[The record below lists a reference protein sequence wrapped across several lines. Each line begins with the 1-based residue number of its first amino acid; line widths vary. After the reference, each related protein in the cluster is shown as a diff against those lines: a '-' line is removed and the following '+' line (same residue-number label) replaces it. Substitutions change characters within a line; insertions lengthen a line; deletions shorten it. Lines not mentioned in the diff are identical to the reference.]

1 MITFDHYKHKER
13 GHIFKFWGKIY
24 GQLKCDLNLL
34 HYLRQYVVRIRA

>member
-1 MITFDHYKHKER
+1 MITFDHYKHKEH

-34 HYLRQYVVRIRA
+34 HYLRQYFVRIRA